1 MLDIDPW
8 PRAER
13 DFNPP
18 ETRAARHALFPDPI
32 PDTASAGIS
41 LSLPDTASAG
51 ISLSLIS
58 APTAQGSR
66 SMFVFSVA
74 RPFVCGCHII
84 STLPSARTIPGLP
97 GSLASL
103 LHRVARTHLGAM
115 GWNQCAFAP
124 IVRARPFPIFGRPVH
139 PRDGSR
145 RLRPGGSP
153 HALQTPP
160 RGGRPALQSFRSWLQ
175 LCLGRIRLS
184 PSCPF
189 RHLHYLST
197 LRPVRHYP
205 HLLDIDPWPRAE
217 RDFNP
222 PACCQART
230 ISQSDFRQAFGSSS
244 RCWLVQPYKLRL
256 NLTDLP
262 CSHEILGCMPAV
274 RTPEAPQGTCHCV
287 PCDSAF
293 PLERQGRL
301 LQPRSISGL
310 SFRSLVFRPT
320 PSLSTLRSVR
330 HRPPRKT
337 RYVAAG

>member
-1 MLDIDPW
+1 
-8 PRAER
+8 
-13 DFNPP
+13 
-18 ETRAARHALFPDPI
+18 
-32 PDTASAGIS
+32 
-41 LSLPDTASAG
+41 
-51 ISLSLIS
+51 
-58 APTAQGSR
+58 
-66 SMFVFSVA
+66 MFVFSVA

-84 STLPSARTIPGLP
+84 STVPSARTIPGLP

-139 PRDGSR
+139 PWDRSR

-160 RGGRPALQSFRSWLQ
+160 RGGRPALQSFRRWLQ

-189 RHLHYLST
+189 RHLLYLPT

-222 PACCQART
+222 PETRAARHALWR
-230 ISQSDFRQAFGSSS
+230 SQTSPGRTRPSCGLGLHGPASIFRPRHPGDLPV
-244 RCWLVQPYKLRL
+244 LVHVVSQRARGLRL
-256 NLTDLP
+256 RRTGEPLASSAAHRVAFRNQDYVG
-262 CSHEILGCMPAV
+262 ILKQGFSKLNSPA
-274 RTPEAPQGTCHCV
+274 H
-287 PCDSAF
+287 
-293 PLERQGRL
+293 
-301 LQPRSISGL
+301 
-310 SFRSLVFRPT
+310 
-320 PSLSTLRSVR
+320 
-330 HRPPRKT
+330 
-337 RYVAAG
+337 

>member
-1 MLDIDPW
+1 
-8 PRAER
+8 
-13 DFNPP
+13 
-18 ETRAARHALFPDPI
+18 
-32 PDTASAGIS
+32 
-41 LSLPDTASAG
+41 
-51 ISLSLIS
+51 
-58 APTAQGSR
+58 
-66 SMFVFSVA
+66 MFVFSVA

-139 PRDGSR
+139 PRDRSR

-189 RHLHYLST
+189 RHLPYLPT

-222 PACCQART
+222 PETRAARHALPMDLPPSASSPLRGRRSRFGFQYRVSADWITQCPLSVWVDAPTVGPDIEAIGLPGVRHATSSYTVRLQLPSVTTVGYRDSLSYAC
-230 ISQSDFRQAFGSSS
+230 SSPSGHPSS
-244 RCWLVQPYKLRL
+244 RFAVRYVHEFCLMLLPDAPSLRL
-256 NLTDLP
+256 P
-262 CSHEILGCMPAV
+262 
-274 RTPEAPQGTCHCV
+274 V
-287 PCDSAF
+287 PCWCSPSVRSRWLSFLQLACHARHTSATARRAGGMMKA
-293 PLERQGRL
+293 PRGGLERMKRAKAL
-301 LQPRSISGL
+301 PE
-310 SFRSLVFRPT
+310 
-320 PSLSTLRSVR
+320 
-330 HRPPRKT
+330 
-337 RYVAAG
+337 

>member
-1 MLDIDPW
+1 
-8 PRAER
+8 
-13 DFNPP
+13 
-18 ETRAARHALFPDPI
+18 
-32 PDTASAGIS
+32 
-41 LSLPDTASAG
+41 
-51 ISLSLIS
+51 
-58 APTAQGSR
+58 
-66 SMFVFSVA
+66 MFVFSVA

-222 PACCQART
+222 PETRAARH
-230 ISQSDFRQAFGSSS
+230 A
-244 RCWLVQPYKLRL
+244 LRTQL
-256 NLTDLP
+256 
-262 CSHEILGCMPAV
+262 IA
-274 RTPEAPQGTCHCV
+274 
-287 PCDSAF
+287 
-293 PLERQGRL
+293 ER
-301 LQPRSISGL
+301 SGL
-310 SFRSLVFRPT
+310 SAILTDSANDACQTGSAYRFRVT
-320 PSLSTLRSVR
+320 NGPSLD
-330 HRPPRKT
+330 
-337 RYVAAG
+337 

>member
-1 MLDIDPW
+1 
-8 PRAER
+8 
-13 DFNPP
+13 
-18 ETRAARHALFPDPI
+18 
-32 PDTASAGIS
+32 
-41 LSLPDTASAG
+41 
-51 ISLSLIS
+51 
-58 APTAQGSR
+58 
-66 SMFVFSVA
+66 MFVFSVA
-74 RPFVCGCHII
+74 RPFVCGCHVI

-222 PACCQART
+222 PKTRAARHALSMDLPPSAPCPLRNRRSRLGFPT
-230 ISQSDFRQAFGSSS
+230 SGHGGLDNPMSFERLGGRTRCGSRHRSS
-244 RCWLVQPYKLRL
+244 RASRGKTRPLLVSR
-256 NLTDLP
+256 
-262 CSHEILGCMPAV
+262 PAS
-274 RTPEAPQGTCHCV
+274 APFGNS
-287 PCDSAF
+287 D
-293 PLERQGRL
+293 R
-301 LQPRSISGL
+301 ISGL
-310 SFRSLVFRPT
+310 ALSSLLAP
-320 PSLSTLRSVR
+320 LRA
-330 HRPPRKT
+330 PI
-337 RYVAAG
+337 

>member
-1 MLDIDPW
+1 
-8 PRAER
+8 
-13 DFNPP
+13 
-18 ETRAARHALFPDPI
+18 
-32 PDTASAGIS
+32 
-41 LSLPDTASAG
+41 
-51 ISLSLIS
+51 
-58 APTAQGSR
+58 
-66 SMFVFSVA
+66 MFVFSVA

-103 LHRVARTHLGAM
+103 LNRVARTHLGAM

-222 PACCQART
+222 PETRAARH
-230 ISQSDFRQAFGSSS
+230 A
-244 RCWLVQPYKLRL
+244 LPM
-256 NLTDLP
+256 DLP
-262 CSHEILGCMPAV
+262 PSASSPLRGRRSRFGFQYRVSADWITQCPLSVWVNAPTVGPDIEAIGLPGVRGSNVKVVFRDFQLRENDRFVVRAVGTV
-274 RTPEAPQGTCHCV
+274 RTPEVFQGPVEIIKKKPPKAT
-287 PCDSAF
+287 DSPDF
-293 PLERQGRL
+293 
-301 LQPRSISGL
+301 
-310 SFRSLVFRPT
+310 
-320 PSLSTLRSVR
+320 
-330 HRPPRKT
+330 HRPGSFHSPRRPLKLK
-337 RYVAAG
+337 RAPVHAGALDLSHQLFSYGVEPNVYRSE

>member
-1 MLDIDPW
+1 
-8 PRAER
+8 
-13 DFNPP
+13 
-18 ETRAARHALFPDPI
+18 
-32 PDTASAGIS
+32 
-41 LSLPDTASAG
+41 
-51 ISLSLIS
+51 
-58 APTAQGSR
+58 
-66 SMFVFSVA
+66 MFVFSVA

-222 PACCQART
+222 PETRAARH
-230 ISQSDFRQAFGSSS
+230 A
-244 RCWLVQPYKLRL
+244 
-256 NLTDLP
+256 
-262 CSHEILGCMPAV
+262 
-274 RTPEAPQGTCHCV
+274 
-287 PCDSAF
+287 
-293 PLERQGRL
+293 L
-301 LQPRSISGL
+301 LDD
-310 SFRSLVFRPT
+310 
-320 PSLSTLRSVR
+320 PSLNSASVLSPSWFFHLWLLR
-330 HRPPRKT
+330 
-337 RYVAAG
+337 

>member
-1 MLDIDPW
+1 
-8 PRAER
+8 
-13 DFNPP
+13 
-18 ETRAARHALFPDPI
+18 
-32 PDTASAGIS
+32 
-41 LSLPDTASAG
+41 
-51 ISLSLIS
+51 
-58 APTAQGSR
+58 
-66 SMFVFSVA
+66 MFVFSVA

-222 PACCQART
+222 PETRAARHALSAPRT
-230 ISQSDFRQAFGSSS
+230 PS
-244 RCWLVQPYKLRL
+244 RLRA
-256 NLTDLP
+256 T
-262 CSHEILGCMPAV
+262 SAV
-274 RTPEAPQGTCHCV
+274 RPYTPGLCLT
-287 PCDSAF
+287 SATG
-293 PLERQGRL
+293 E
-301 LQPRSISGL
+301 GL
-310 SFRSLVFRPT
+310 SCSALFCRKRATASHPGEVQQPLWIPAAVCCLRREMTGSALPNTFRLI
-320 PSLSTLRSVR
+320 L
-330 HRPPRKT
+330 
-337 RYVAAG
+337 